1 MTQLYKKFF
10 KLNNGEDIICCTDD
24 SCENINNKSFI
35 NIVDPVVIHNIRI
48 PRAGMVFETFMMK
61 PWIPFSDDTVVT
73 ISTNAIVALVEPNK
87 RIIEQYDNF
96 ILSRKE
102 ETEEVIEE
110 ANNSN
115 PAALE
120 ELLANAFRSKD
131 EHEEE
136 DDQQERRTLH

>member
-24 SCENINNKSFI
+24 NCENITNKSLI
-35 NIVDPVVIHNIRI
+35 NIVDPVVVHSIRI
-48 PRAGMVFETFMMK
+48 PRGGMIFETFMMK
-61 PWIPFSDDTVVT
+61 PWIPFGDDTVVS
-73 ISTNAIVALVEPNK
+73 ILTNSIVAIVNPDK
-87 RIIEQYDNF
+87 KIIEQYDNF
-96 ILSRKE
+96 MLSRKQE
-102 ETEEVIEE
+102 HEEVIEE